1 MLKLCAYYLG
11 DVDEADRARFDAHVE
26 NTHLPLVAR
35 YPGLKSLEYHKSTPW
50 NDKAPEY
57 YLAFEL
63 GFADQAAFDLA
74 MGSDIRRIARDD
86 LGNFLPMFK
95 GTVHHVLHE
104 VNEIPLP

>member
-26 NTHLPLVAR
+26 ETHLPLVAR
-35 YPGLKSLEYHKSTPW
+35 YPGLKSLEYHKSIPW
-50 NDKAPEY
+50 NGKAPEY

-63 GFADQAAFDLA
+63 GFEDQAAFDLA
-74 MGSDIRRIARDD
+74 MASDIRQTARDD

-95 GTVHHVLHE
+95 GTVHHVLYE
-104 VNEIPLP
+104 VAEPPLP